1 MGKSSKDYHLSHP
14 DRHDNLRVI
23 MIKYR
28 LLSPLILLFAVP
40 LTFGAA
46 EPLSCA
52 DRSIV
57 AGAVRTTKDAERFV
71 QCAYEFAQEV
81 GFENARQAFNDDE
94 RWKSGAIYVFV
105 AEVSPLSDM
114 SRALVFPPDPSR
126 EGLPWGLL
134 IDAFGNDWFREQH
147 RIMTSIG
154 EGWIYYSFTNP
165 ATGRDEPKA
174 SYLKRIDWDG
184 IPSSIGAGI
193 YRRDLP
199 GTCWSEEV
207 NAPGLE
213 ENPSNQKLQEL
224 VRCAALELASKGYFA
239 TITLSVDPR
248 WRSNS
253 IYLFGLDTSG
263 SPLFSGDRYSWW
275 FGPSDS
281 ELDAAL
287 NASLQGQDVIS
298 VADAFGESF
307 LYYSTRNPATGLLQR
322 KVTFVKRVVAY
333 GLPLLVGSGYYLEDD
348 AVVSRRDEIP

>member
-1 MGKSSKDYHLSHP
+1 
-14 DRHDNLRVI
+14 
-23 MIKYR
+23 MIKR
-28 LLSPLILLFAVP
+28 LLLIPLILLVSSRLA
-40 LTFGAA
+40 FGAA
-46 EPLSCA
+46 DPLSCA
-52 DRSIV
+52 DNSIV
-57 AGAVRTTKDAERFV
+57 AGAVRTTKDIQTFV
-71 QCAYEFAQEV
+71 QCAYELVREV
-81 GFENARQAFNDDE
+81 GLDEAYRAFHEDE
-94 RWKSGAIYVFV
+94 QWRNGPTYVFV
-105 AEVSPLSDM
+105 DEVTPMAEL
-114 SRALVFPPDPSR
+114 AQAFVFPPDPSR
-126 EGLPWGLL
+126 EGSPWGL
-134 IDAFGNDWFREQH
+134 IVDVFGNEYFNELY
-147 RIMTSIG
+147 RIVSDFG

-174 SYLKRIDWDG
+174 SYVKKLDWDG
-184 IPSSIGAGI
+184 TPAAIGAGI
-193 YRRDLP
+193 YRRDVP
-199 GTCWSEEV
+199 GTCRSEEV

-213 ENPSNQKLQEL
+213 EDPSNQRLQEF

-333 GLPLLVGSGYYLEDD
+333 GLPLLVGAGYYLEEEP
-348 AVVSRRDEIP
+348 AVLHREEIP

>member
-1 MGKSSKDYHLSHP
+1 
-14 DRHDNLRVI
+14 
-23 MIKYR
+23 MIKR
-28 LLSPLILLFAVP
+28 LLLIPLILLVSSP
-40 LTFGAA
+40 LAFGTSD
-46 EPLSCA
+46 PLSCA
-52 DRSIV
+52 DNSIV
-57 AGAVRTTKDAERFV
+57 AGAVPTTKDIQTFV
-71 QCAYEFAQEV
+71 QCAYELVREV
-81 GFENARQAFNDDE
+81 GLDEDYRAFHEDE
-94 RWKSGAIYVFV
+94 QWRSGPTYVFV
-105 AEVSPLSDM
+105 DEVTPMAEL
-114 SRALVFPPDPSR
+114 AQAFAFPPDPSR
-126 EGLPWGLL
+126 EGSPWGL
-134 IDAFGNDWFREQH
+134 IVDVFGNEYFNELY
-147 RIMTSIG
+147 RIVSDFG

>member
-1 MGKSSKDYHLSHP
+1 
-14 DRHDNLRVI
+14 
-23 MIKYR
+23 MIKHR
-28 LLSPLILLFAVP
+28 PLILLILLYVATP
-40 LTFGAA
+40 AFGAP
-46 EPLSCA
+46 ETLSCQ
-52 DRSIV
+52 DNSIS
-57 AGAVRTTKDAERFV
+57 ARAVGNPKDVQAFV
-71 QCAYEFAQEV
+71 QCAYEFVQEV
-81 GFENARQAFNDDE
+81 GFDAAYLAFHEDE
-94 RWKSGAIYVFV
+94 QWRSGPTYVFV
-105 AEVSPLSDM
+105 SEDTPLSDQTR
-114 SRALVFPPDPSR
+114 SLVFPPDPSR
-126 EGLPWGLL
+126 EGSTFGRLL
-134 IDAFGNDWFREQH
+134 IDAFGNNYYRERH
-147 RIMTSIG
+147 RILSSFG

-165 ATGRDEPKA
+165 TTGEDEPKA
-174 SYLKRIDWDG
+174 SYLKKLDWDG
-184 IPSSIGAGI
+184 TPAAIGAGI
-193 YRRDLP
+193 YRRDVP
-199 GTCWSEEV
+199 GTCRSEEV

-213 ENPSNQKLQEL
+213 EDPSNQRLQEF

-333 GLPLLVGSGYYLEDD
+333 GLPLLVGAGYYLEEEP
-348 AVVSRRDEIP
+348 AALHREEIP

>member
-1 MGKSSKDYHLSHP
+1 
-14 DRHDNLRVI
+14 
-23 MIKYR
+23 MIKR
-28 LLSPLILLFAVP
+28 LLLIPLILLVSSP
-40 LTFGAA
+40 LAFGASD
-46 EPLSCA
+46 PLSCA
-52 DRSIV
+52 DNSIV
-57 AGAVRTTKDAERFV
+57 AGAVRTTKDIQTFV
-71 QCAYEFAQEV
+71 QCAYELVREV
-81 GFENARQAFNDDE
+81 GLDEAYRAFHEDE
-94 RWKSGAIYVFV
+94 QWRNGPTYVFV
-105 AEVSPLSDM
+105 SEDTPMSDQTR
-114 SRALVFPPDPSR
+114 SLVFPPDPSR
-126 EGLPWGLL
+126 EGSTFGRLL
-134 IDAFGNDWFREQH
+134 IDAFGNNYYRERH
-147 RIMTSIG
+147 RILSSFG

-165 ATGRDEPKA
+165 TTGEDEPKA
-174 SYLKRIDWDG
+174 SYLKKLDWDG
-184 IPSSIGAGI
+184 TPAAIGAGI
-193 YRRDLP
+193 YRRDVP
-199 GTCWSEEV
+199 GTCRSEEV

-213 ENPSNQKLQEL
+213 EDPSNQRLQEF

-239 TITLSVDPR
+239 TITLSADPR

-333 GLPLLVGSGYYLEDD
+333 GLPLLVGAGYYLEDD